1 MVLVDA
7 AHEDQRVTMGGKP
20 QRIRDFATGR
30 VRPEP
35 RIAADT
41 AWLALRRTIAPRVD
55 TRALAEPL
63 DRLSRSNQDAWRT
76 AAADTAYRL
85 SREAEMDW
93 SPEEVT
99 SMHTER
105 LRDRATLGDLP
116 LIVLSRTVDSTDAMA
131 AERAALQRDLAA
143 LSRHG
148 RQITA
153 TRSGHNI
160 HLEDP
165 ALVVGAIRD
174 VVMDVRHAP
183 RRK

>member
-1 MVLVDA
+1 MV
-7 AHEDQRVTMGGKP
+7 
-20 QRIRDFATGR
+20 
-30 VRPEP
+30 
-35 RIAADT
+35 
-41 AWLALRRTIAPRVD
+41 
-55 TRALAEPL
+55 
-63 DRLSRSNQDAWRT
+63 
-76 AAADTAYRL
+76 YRL

-99 SMHTER
+99 RMHTER

-116 LIVLSRTVDSTDAMA
+116 LILLSRTVDSTDAMA

-174 VVMDVRHAP
+174 VVTDVRHAP
-183 RRK
+183 RRKLT